1 VGSLRLKLAID
12 RQRARL
18 LEAGALAVF
27 SALFILVSLSSMA
40 RQSATFDETAHLG
53 AGYTYTRFGDFH
65 LNPEHPPLAKWVAGI
80 ALLPLKPRIDSSW
93 KTLDQWK
100 FGSSFLYEWNDA
112 DRLLFWGRLPIVFLG
127 LLLGLAV
134 WWAARDLY
142 GRAAGAVAM
151 VLYLSTPDFLAHGQ
165 LVTTDMAVAL
175 FVFLSVYSYYRAFKC
190 LTIFSG
196 LGVCLSVGFALASK
210 LTGVLVLPMLA
221 LTGVAFT
228 LSSSPMTAGHRAV
241 VTKVRRLAMAGGL
254 LAVVAI
260 GGCIILWMCYGFRYR
275 IAPPTES
282 VSWIDWSYFWAR
294 SGAVNRVMRALHPL
308 HLMPAG
314 YEFSV
319 LYTSDTATRAS
330 FLLGQHS
337 ATGWWYYFIITFLI
351 KSTIPFMLLVLLGG
365 VLIRRCGAGFASE
378 AMLLLPVIFYWL
390 VALSSSLNIGHRHLL
405 PIYPF
410 LVVFAAKVG
419 QVFKDPRGRVF
430 TLIVGLLMGWNVLE
444 TARVYPHFLSYFNE
458 IAGGPAGGYRWLVDS
473 NLDWGQDLKM
483 LGEYRRQHPVSEPF
497 YLSYFGTASPAYYQV
512 NALPVAGSPEGGVSP
527 DQIRR
532 GSLLAVSATNLQ
544 CAYIRD
550 PAVEEFM
557 GRLRELTPEARIGYS
572 IFIYRVP

>member
-1 VGSLRLKLAID
+1 VRLKLAID
-12 RQRARL
+12 QQRAGL

-27 SALFILVSLSSMA
+27 SVLFLLVSLSSMA
-40 RQSATFDETAHLG
+40 RQSGTFDETAHLG
-53 AGYTYTRFGDFH
+53 AAYTYARFGDFH
-65 LNPEHPPLAKWVAGI
+65 LNPEHPPLAKWLAGL
-80 ALLPLKPRIDSSW
+80 ALLPLKPRIDNSW
-93 KTLDQWK
+93 KTLDQWR
-100 FGSSFLYEWNDA
+100 FGSRFLYEWNDA

-142 GRAAGAVAM
+142 GRAAGAVAL
-151 VLYLSTPDFLAHGQ
+151 VLYLSTPDFLAHSQ
-165 LVTTDMAVAL
+165 LVTTDLAVAL
-175 FVFLSVYSYYRAFKC
+175 FIFLSVYFYYRALRC
-190 LTIFSG
+190 LTVFSG
-196 LGVCLSVGFALASK
+196 LGTCLSVGFALASK

-221 LTGVAFT
+221 LTGVAFA
-228 LSSSPMTAGHRAV
+228 LSSSPMAAGRREV
-241 VTKVRRLAMAGGL
+241 VTRGRRLLMAGGL
-254 LAVVAI
+254 LAIAAI
-260 GGCIILWMCYGFRYR
+260 GGCIILWMSYGFRYR

-294 SGAVNRVMRALHPL
+294 SGAANRVMRAIHPL
-308 HLMPAG
+308 HLLPAG

-337 ATGWWYYFIITFLI
+337 PTGWWYYFIVTFLI
-351 KSTIPFMLLVLLGG
+351 KSTIPFMLLVLLSA
-365 VLIRRCGAGFASE
+365 VQIRRYGAGFASE
-378 AMLLLPVIFYWL
+378 AMLLLPVIFYLL

-405 PIYPF
+405 PVYPF
-410 LVVFAAKVG
+410 LVVFAARLG
-419 QVFKDPRGRVF
+419 RVFKDRRGRVL
-430 TLIVGLLMGWNVLE
+430 TVIVGLLMGWNLLE
-444 TARVYPHFLSYFNE
+444 MARVYPHFLSYFNE
-458 IAGGPAGGYRWLVDS
+458 IAGGPAGGYKWLVDS

-483 LGEYRRQHPVSEPF
+483 LGEYRRQQPVGEPF
-497 YLSYFGTASPAYYQV
+497 YLSYFGTASPAYYRV
-512 NALPVAGSPEGGVSP
+512 NALPVAGSPEGGVAL

-544 CAYIRD
+544 CVYISD

-557 GRLRELTPEARIGYS
+557 GRLRRLTPETRIGYS